1 MGIGIKNNIEKLLES
16 KGWTKYRLSKESGV
30 SMTVIYSL
38 ASKESGPTAETLL
51 KLANALGVTIDE
63 IVR

>member
-1 MGIGIKNNIEKLLES
+1 MGITIQNNIEKLLNV

-38 ASKESGPTAETLL
+38 SSKECGPTAETLL
-51 KLANALGVTIDE
+51 KLADALGVSVDV